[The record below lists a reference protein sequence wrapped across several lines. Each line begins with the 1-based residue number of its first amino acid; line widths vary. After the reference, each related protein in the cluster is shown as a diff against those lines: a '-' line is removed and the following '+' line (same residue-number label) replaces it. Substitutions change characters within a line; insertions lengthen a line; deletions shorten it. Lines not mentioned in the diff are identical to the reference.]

1 MFIKRGEKIG
11 VGKAQA
17 GSGGGVRRGKK
28 RKRDRQGKSKRGRE
42 QHVLLRFFCLFFVLA
57 FERHTCGLQLLAYT
71 TATAM

>member
-17 GSGGGVRRGKK
+17 GSGGAVRRGKK

-42 QHVLLRFFCLFFVLA
+42 RRVLWRSFK
-57 FERHTCGLQLLAYT
+57 LLAWGKSFQASSSQSSYFIWP
-71 TATAM
+71 